1 MESVKLFD
9 IIGKPVLTSRDS
21 ARRIEPELLKQA
33 RNNGSALRLDFSGA
47 CGVSPSF
54 LDEALS
60 VAEEGIANSGG
71 DGAVIVFAKL
81 PTALSS
87 SHRAIAR
94 AHGRTL
100 VVTEARDWEFRK
112 G

>member
-1 MESVKLFD
+1 MERKGNMGVFSVLLEVGNPMVGEFVVVD
-9 IIGKPVLTSRDS
+9 AMVDTGSSYTVLRED
-21 ARRIEPELLKQA
+21 LLA
-33 RNNGSALRLDFSGA
+33 DLGIR
-47 CGVSPSF
+47 PS
-54 LDEALS
+54 ER
-60 VAEEGIANSGG
+60 G
-71 DGAVIVFAKL
+71 IVFAKP

-100 VVTEARDWEFRK
+100 VVTEAGDWEFRK